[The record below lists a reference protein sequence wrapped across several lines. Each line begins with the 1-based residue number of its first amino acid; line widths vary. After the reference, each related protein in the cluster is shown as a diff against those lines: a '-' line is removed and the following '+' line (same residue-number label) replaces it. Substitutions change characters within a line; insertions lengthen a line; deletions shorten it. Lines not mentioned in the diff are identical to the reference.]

1 MPSIG
6 AAIQDG
12 IDSMQHVID
21 RFLAAGITVLPPQED
36 LSASRHGE
44 TSGPIKTVCI
54 SGRLPSGRKNA
65 DYGEPL
71 RAAGYALV
79 DDVMQ
84 GLIFLV
90 LAEPDSSSSKVE
102 KARRLPSG
110 TTAKEAKPVIAAA
123 AGPTADKSLCISG
136 KLPIGRK
143 KADYEVPLLAVGIT
157 LVDEVVKGLT
167 YLVVADPASTSAK
180 AEKAQKLG
188 VVVMSEEAIMALV
201 APAD

>member
-110 TTAKEAKPVIAAA
+110 TTA
-123 AGPTADKSLCISG
+123 DKSLCISG